1 MAREVECASLSLHF
15 GRQEQVDGCGGS
27 LSGSAYYG
35 GEDGLGDGVEP
46 HLEVYDIRGNYT
58 RVGTVD
64 GDALVLQFTCQFE
77 SEKSDGELG
86 VAIWEDTPEESPASC
101 IEERREIYS
110 SPHIS
115 E

>member
-1 MAREVECASLSLHF
+1 MDGSGGTLSRSADIGSEENPRES
-15 GRQEQVDGCGGS
+15 
-27 LSGSAYYG
+27 
-35 GEDGLGDGVEP
+35 VEP
-46 HLEVYDIRGNYT
+46 HIEIYNIRGNYT

-77 SEKSDGELG
+77 SEKSDGKLG
-86 VAIWEDTPEESPASC
+86 VAIWEDAPEESPASC